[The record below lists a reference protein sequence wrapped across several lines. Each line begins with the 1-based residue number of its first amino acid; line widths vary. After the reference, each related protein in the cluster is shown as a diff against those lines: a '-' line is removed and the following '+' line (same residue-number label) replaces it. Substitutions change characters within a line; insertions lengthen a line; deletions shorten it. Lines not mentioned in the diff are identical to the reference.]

1 MIEELQAHIQ
11 TLHDMLEGQPVD
23 ECTAASLKQ
32 ITTEIELSLAQAD
45 GTIPENAYNEALE
58 QEAVRFAE
66 DHPAV
71 AQVIRQII
79 NTLDN
84 IGI

>member
-1 MIEELQAHIQ
+1 MSEELQAHIQ
-11 TLHDMLEGQPVD
+11 NLHDMLGGQPVD

-32 ITTEIELSLAQAD
+32 ITTEIEIAMAQAD

-58 QEAVRFAE
+58 QEAMRFAE
-66 DHPAV
+66 EHPAIS
-71 AQVIRQII
+71 QVIRQII

>member
-1 MIEELQAHIQ
+1 MSEQLQAHIQ
-11 TLHDMLEGQPVD
+11 NLHDMLEGQPVD

-32 ITTEIELSLAQAD
+32 ITTEIEIAIAQAE
-45 GTIPENAYNEALE
+45 GTIPENAYSEALE
-58 QEAVRFAE
+58 QEAMRFAE
-66 DHPAV
+66 DHPAI
-71 AQVIRQII
+71 AQVIRQIM